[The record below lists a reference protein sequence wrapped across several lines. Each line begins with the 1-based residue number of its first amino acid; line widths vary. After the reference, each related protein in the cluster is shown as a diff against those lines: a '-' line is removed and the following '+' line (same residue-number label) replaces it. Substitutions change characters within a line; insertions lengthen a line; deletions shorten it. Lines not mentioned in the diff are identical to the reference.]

1 MSDMEIES
9 LFPPERY
16 KNESGKV
23 ITKGLFYELTYDKP
37 VHHVFTLKDDDINSG
52 NRMLYSLKKLYLNL
66 VPDDPTEYTFAKAV
80 FGEWEI
86 WETIKNS
93 PLLKPYVTKWTNE
106 AHVKIKSGAVKAII
120 EEAKGGR
127 NAYQAA
133 KLLLERGW
141 IERETATAVK
151 ERARKEQEK
160 QMDDEAFESI
170 KGDAERLGL
179 LTEEAN

>member
-1 MSDMEIES
+1 MLDEYDEP
-9 LFPPERY
+9 LFPPEHY
-16 KNESGKV
+16 KNDSGKV
-23 ITKGLFYELTYDKP
+23 VTKGLFYELTYDKP
-37 VHHVFTLKDDDINSG
+37 LHHVFTLKDEDIEAN
-52 NRMLYSLKKLYLNL
+52 NKHLYSLKKLYMNL

-93 PLLKPYVTKWTNE
+93 PLVKPYVTKWTHE

-141 IERETATAVK
+141 IEKETATAVK
-151 ERARKEQEK
+151 ERARKDREK
-160 QMDDEAFESI
+160 QMDNEAFEAI
-170 KGDAERLGL
+170 NGDAERLGL
-179 LTEEAN
+179 LQDKEE